1 MNKNNIKK
9 NNFFYG
15 GFSGMAAQAITW
27 PLEFMKTV
35 KQFPSKYPNIF
46 LQTIHYT
53 KKNGVF
59 SLYRS
64 MFPPISMA
72 FPRAAMRFEIYNQ
85 YEKYCNRQLSNIEMF
100 NIGISTGILEAFI
113 FMTPS
118 EVLKVYNINHTG
130 SIKNSIINIYKKRG
144 IQGFWAGAYS
154 TSIKQGITQGMTF
167 LTVGNSRD
175 YIKNNYPILSPYSGF
190 LGGFIGGSLAVLINN
205 PLDVIKTRQQQ
216 EAISKKSIT
225 LIKEIYYKE
234 GLKGLYEG
242 AIIRSIR
249 LGILQAITFFIYDK
263 LHMIPKINV

>member
-1 MNKNNIKK
+1 
-9 NNFFYG
+9 
-15 GFSGMAAQAITW
+15 
-27 PLEFMKTV
+27 
-35 KQFPSKYPNIF
+35 
-46 LQTIHYT
+46 
-53 KKNGVF
+53 
-59 SLYRS
+59 
-64 MFPPISMA
+64 
-72 FPRAAMRFEIYNQ
+72 
-85 YEKYCNRQLSNIEMF
+85 MF

-130 SIKNSIINIYKKRG
+130 SIKNCCNKHYKKRNWDFG
-144 IQGFWAGAYS
+144 QEHIK

-216 EAISKKSIT
+216 EAISKKSTT